1 MQNFIN
7 FYAQMIKNEDSLS
20 LSAGDGKVSFIDVRD
35 IASVAT
41 RVITEDNDK
50 HIGKAYT
57 LTGPES
63 LTYAQTSDILS
74 LEVGNK
80 IHYKNISEDQMRQL
94 IQNFGMNDWHTNILL
109 ELLRITRDGY
119 LAAISSSV

>member
-41 RVITEDNDK
+41 RVLTEDNDK

-57 LTGPES
+57 ITGPES
-63 LTYAQTSDILS
+63 LTYA
-74 LEVGNK
+74 
-80 IHYKNISEDQMRQL
+80 
-94 IQNFGMNDWHTNILL
+94 
-109 ELLRITRDGY
+109 
-119 LAAISSSV
+119 